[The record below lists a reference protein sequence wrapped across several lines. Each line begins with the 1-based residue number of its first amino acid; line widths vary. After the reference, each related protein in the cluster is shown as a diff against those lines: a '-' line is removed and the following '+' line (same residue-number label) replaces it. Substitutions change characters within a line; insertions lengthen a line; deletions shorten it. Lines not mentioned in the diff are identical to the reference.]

1 MEKTMSNEPT
11 IYIAGAAVS
20 LPETVSVREATAQG
34 LVPET
39 HQEIGFERVAVSDG
53 PAGPEMAAQAARSAI
68 AQSELDPSEI
78 GLLLHAS
85 HWFQGLDLWPS
96 AAYVANESVGPH
108 PFALDVQ
115 QQSLGGL
122 GAIRLASAYLRTGFA
137 QAAVVT
143 TGDRYASPG
152 IDRWNTLDNI
162 IFGDGGTAVVLS
174 TSGGFA
180 RILSSAAGADNSLE
194 RVTRGTT
201 PFAPAPGMR
210 QPVPVPERM
219 QQFFTLPEAPAAWGR
234 YEKGLFATHNQAL
247 SDAGVTP
254 KDIRHAVLPFLHRGG
269 GLTEN
274 YELLGYTEEQ
284 SLWSYG
290 STVGHL
296 GAGDQA
302 AGLAHLR
309 ENGKLASGDLVMLVG
324 AGIGFNFG
332 ATILEIV

>member
-1 MEKTMSNEPT
+1 MMNDT
-11 IYIAGAAVS
+11 IYIAATAVS
-20 LPETVSVREATAQG
+20 LPQTVSVRDAVQQG
-34 LVPET
+34 LVPAS
-39 HQEIGFERVAVSDG
+39 HQEIGFERIAVSDG
-53 PAGPEMAAQAARSAI
+53 PAGPELAAEAARAAI
-68 AQSELDPSEI
+68 AQSELDPSDI
-78 GLLLHAS
+78 GLVLHAS

-96 AAYVANESVGPH
+96 AAYVANESVGSH
-108 PFALDVQ
+108 PFALDLQ

-122 GAIRLASAYLRTGFA
+122 GGIRLATGYLHSGFA
-137 QAAVVT
+137 RAALVT

-162 IFGDGGTAVVLS
+162 IFGDAGTAVVLS
-174 TSGGFA
+174 TEGGFA
-180 RILSSAAGADNSLE
+180 RIVSSADGADNSLE

-201 PFAPAPGMR
+201 DFAAAPGLR

-219 QQFFTLPEAPAAWGR
+219 GQFFTLPEAPAAWER
-234 YEKGLFATHNQAL
+234 YEKGLFACHDRAL
-247 SDAGVTP
+247 SDAGVTS
-254 KDIRHAVLPFLHRGG
+254 KDIRHAVTPFLHRGG

-274 YELLGYTEEQ
+274 FEILGYTEEQ

-290 STVGHL
+290 RTVGHL

-324 AGIGFNFG
+324 AGIGFNFA
-332 ATILEIV
+332 ATVLEIL